1 MAPAHQFP
9 MQLLL
14 LLLLRGTRM
23 CRRDCGRHF
32 LKLIPQ
38 NFSQFPSTGG
48 QIVNN
53 KQNQQNPH
61 PPGKW
66 LQRKFYQ
73 LMEPASLGGPSKGIC
88 LVFSRWYCVLMIR
101 SERRHKRTVLNIP
114 IVSLRDENSSVS
126 CIYKDKCWTSAAPAV
141 KT

>member
-101 SERRHKRTVLNIP
+101 SERRHKRTVLT
-114 IVSLRDENSSVS
+114 SLLCHSEM
-126 CIYKDKCWTSAAPAV
+126 KTAAFRAYT
-141 KT
+141 KTNAGQVLHQQ